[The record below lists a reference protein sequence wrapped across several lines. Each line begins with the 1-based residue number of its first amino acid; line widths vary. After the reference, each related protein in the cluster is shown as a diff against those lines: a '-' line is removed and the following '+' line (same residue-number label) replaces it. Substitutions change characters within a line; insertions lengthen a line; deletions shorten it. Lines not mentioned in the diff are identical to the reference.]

1 MSSARPPS
9 AIGSS
14 AFLSSLSA
22 ANRLN
27 RPKESTSLDCRLRRS
42 FIGVVR
48 VSRGSSVRFHAER
61 TKRHCVSGRLGR
73 FHHGV
78 IFRSRLTT
86 GFGFRPRT
94 DFAPVAIGNQPH
106 PAKLCELLL

>member
-9 AIGSS
+9 GIGSS

-27 RPKESTSLDCRLRRS
+27 GPKENTSLDCRLRRS

-48 VSRGSSVRFHAER
+48 VSRGPSARVHAER
-61 TKRHCVSGRLGR
+61 TKQLYVSGRLGR

-78 IFRSRLTT
+78 IFRSSLTT
-86 GFGFRPRT
+86 EVGFKPRT
-94 DFAPVAIGNQPH
+94 GFAQS
-106 PAKLCELLL
+106 